1 MVSVDAGAALFLT
14 GKNPPRAH
22 AKKYIKW
29 KPLPS
34 PWNLWPTPELKY
46 RDLNV
51 ASAAPDL
58 NSVTAIKSNS
68 DSFLVENADPALGSY
83 APLGLSALGGIRS
96 LLREHMNSRGDIKP
110 CVPRAG
116 SSF

>member
-1 MVSVDAGAALFLT
+1 METASPT
-14 GKNPPRAH
+14 T
-22 AKKYIKW
+22 
-29 KPLPS
+29 S

-83 APLGLSALGGIRS
+83 APEGLS